1 MKKTFTIAVTILL
14 FFSQNRVDAQLI
26 SSGLNH
32 SVFVCSSPGTPVVLG
47 RDDQVSS
54 LSAITAVSAGHSFSL
69 FFQMSILFMLLEKTY
84 TASWVIIQ
92 LPTRTNPVQV
102 TGPHRYYRH

>member
-1 MKKTFTIAVTILL
+1 MQWKKVPASQPSRCLIPVRTPGYHHKAKGLNQCNKPSKMKKTFTIAVTSLL

-32 SVFVCSSPGTPVVLG
+32 SVFVCSSPGTPVLLG

-54 LSAITAVSAGHSFSL
+54 LTAITAVSAGH
-69 FFQMSILFMLLEKTY
+69 
-84 TASWVIIQ
+84 
-92 LPTRTNPVQV
+92 
-102 TGPHRYYRH
+102 